1 MSETHH
7 HRVFRFGRVGGPGG
21 STGGFEMAA
30 EGDLSL
36 RLHVITWN
44 MNSRLPSEGIPESL
58 LMLSKDPENLGGL
71 EGRSP
76 SRSRARAE
84 G

>member
-1 MSETHH
+1 
-7 HRVFRFGRVGGPGG
+7 
-21 STGGFEMAA
+21 MAA

-58 LMLSKDPENLGGL
+58 LMLSKDPENLERCVYAIGVQ
-71 EGRSP
+71 EGSQVGVWSDFILGELGDP
-76 SRSRARAE
+76 FMLVGQANI